1 MMETKLQKRVHPR
14 LKEYDYST
22 PGSYFITI
30 CTDKRKCILSSIFYT
45 EKTDNISVGQGLAPA
60 ENVVVDLSN
69 YGKVA
74 EKYLLDLQDRF
85 NNISIDSYA
94 IMPNHIHFI
103 LSIFDTAGASPRPTV
118 TDIVCA
124 YKSLTTKKCKDFGL
138 KGKLFQNSFY
148 DHIIRNQQDYDECSI
163 YIQNNPLKWSLDEL
177 FIE

>member
-1 MMETKLQKRVHPR
+1 M
-14 LKEYDYST
+14 
-22 PGSYFITI
+22 
-30 CTDKRKCILSSIFYT
+30 SSIFYT

-138 KGKLFQNSFY
+138 KGTVKLLGKLELDTFRKNNKVSFKVEKV
-148 DHIIRNQQDYDECSI
+148 I
-163 YIQNNPLKWSLDEL
+163 K
-177 FIE
+177 